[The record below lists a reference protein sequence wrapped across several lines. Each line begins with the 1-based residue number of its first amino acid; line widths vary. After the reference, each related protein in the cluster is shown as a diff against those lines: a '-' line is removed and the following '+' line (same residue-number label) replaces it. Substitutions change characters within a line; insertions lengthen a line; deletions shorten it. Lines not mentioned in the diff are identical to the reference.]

1 MILWQ
6 LFVAFLYI
14 GTFSYGGGYA
24 ILPLIEEVMVTNLGW
39 LTFQEMTDILSLSQV
54 TPGPIAINAATFI
67 GMRVGGVPGAM
78 IATTASVLPQS
89 IALMILGHFLF
100 QDRPITFMER
110 ALHGL
115 RPGVTGLVAS
125 ATLSVCLASLFFTL
139 SPLVID
145 PFALVA
151 FVTVFVLQHS
161 KKLSI
166 FKLVAIGASLGIV
179 GEAVERLLIS

>member
-1 MILWQ
+1 MILWK

-14 GTFSYGGGYA
+14 GAFAFGGGYA
-24 ILPLIEEVMVTNLGW
+24 ILPLIEEVMVNNLGW
-39 LTFQEMTDILSLSQV
+39 LTFQEMTDIVSISQV

-67 GMRVGGVPGAM
+67 GMRVAGVPGAV

-89 IALMILGHFLF
+89 IALMILAHFLF
-100 QDRPITFMER
+100 QGKPVTFMER

-125 ATLSVCLASLFFTL
+125 ATLSVCLASLFFSF

-151 FVTVFVLQHS
+151 FIAVLLLQR
-161 KKLSI
+161 KDVSI
-166 FKLVAIGASLGIV
+166 FKLVAIGASIGIA
-179 GEAVERLLIS
+179 GEAVEQFLIK